1 MRDVSRYVILM
12 KELFSRI
19 LFIAIFF
26 TAFSLAV
33 NAQDVVYAGEER
45 KAYHIELLTLALSYF
60 PEKKYNIRA
69 FGHDI
74 PKQRAFILM
83 ANNDGIDVII
93 GTSTAEREK
102 LYQPIRFPIL
112 RGLNGWRVALVKKN
126 NVDLFENVTTEKAF
140 KKLIPGQF
148 HSWTDTQI
156 LEENGIKVAKGSDH
170 DGLYKMLSK
179 GRIDYF
185 PRSILEAELDRDRNK
200 ALNLVIDPHILIKY
214 PNAYYFYV
222 SKDNHQLAEDL
233 SRGLEL
239 ALADGRF
246 EKLFMKTY
254 GDVLKRLQVNKRRVF
269 NLKNSLLLESTP
281 VERAEL
287 WVNLP
292 AKNHVH

>member
-1 MRDVSRYVILM
+1 M

-19 LFIAIFF
+19 LLVAIFL
-26 TAFSLAV
+26 TACSV
-33 NAQDVVYAGEER
+33 RVSAQDVVYAGEER
-45 KAYHIELLTLALSYF
+45 EAYHIELMKLALSYF

-74 PKQRAFILM
+74 PKQRAYILM
-83 ANNDGIDVII
+83 ANDDGIDVII
-93 GTSTAEREK
+93 GTSTAEREA
-102 LYQPIRFPIL
+102 LYHPIRFPIL
-112 RGLNGWRVALVKKN
+112 KGLNGWRVALVKKN
-126 NVDLFENVTTEKAF
+126 NINLFENVTTEKAF

-148 HSWTDTQI
+148 HSWTDTKI
-156 LEENGIKVAKGSDH
+156 LEENGIKVAKGGNYQ
-170 DGLYKMLSK
+170 GLYQMLSR

-185 PRSILEAELDRDRNK
+185 PRSILEVEMNRDRNK

-222 SKDNHQLAEDL
+222 SKDNLQLAEDL
-233 SRGLEL
+233 RQGLEL

-246 EKLFMKTY
+246 DKLFMKTY

-269 NLKNSLLLESTP
+269 NLKNPLLLESTP
-281 VERAEL
+281 VEREEL

-292 AKNHVH
+292 AENNVH